1 MGNMCNCIKSFW
13 TFHNSS
19 FHKLYLLLKLT
30 LSSLSVGPLVWEL
43 LNFEVVLVVLF
54 TSTFFVFSSS
64 FAISWLLW
72 LLFSLRCEIFGFFS
86 SHCLKTRGKHIS
98 FAQFVYSLRE
108 VCLLFNLWM
117 MKFAIGCLNQVD
129 IKRRSLTWYT
139 VRIIAPFSWR
149 WSRIKIFWHNCEF
162 YHWKVNTL
170 SPKNIKTEQS

>member
-1 MGNMCNCIKSFW
+1 MFKWSQNVCKFSAFSLKFLKFFSITKTFFLTVGQNNFGNKSFLHF
-13 TFHNSS
+13 TFYVSQVLWHRYFKCSWVI
-19 FHKLYLLLKLT
+19 KLVK
-30 LSSLSVGPLVWEL
+30 S
-43 LNFEVVLVVLF
+43 
-54 TSTFFVFSSS
+54 
-64 FAISWLLW
+64 SWLSKVQNICL
-72 LLFSLRCEIFGFFS
+72 FFS
-86 SHCLKTRGKHIS
+86 SRSLKPREKSIS